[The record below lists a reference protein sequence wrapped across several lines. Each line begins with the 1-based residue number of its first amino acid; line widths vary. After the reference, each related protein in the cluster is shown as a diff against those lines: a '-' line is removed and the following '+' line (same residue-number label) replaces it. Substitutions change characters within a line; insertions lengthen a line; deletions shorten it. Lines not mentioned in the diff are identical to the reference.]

1 MSTMPQTPVGPIR
14 DERSGAEQRA
24 SLWAGVL
31 AAVPL
36 AVAFA
41 GFGVAFG
48 SLARTAGIGPVA
60 AVVLSAT
67 AFAGSAQFAAVSVL
81 GAGGSVAAAVAAAVL
96 LNARYGPIGLS
107 VAPVLG
113 GPWWRRLVVGQL
125 VVDESWAIANR
136 GNGSFDRARLIGAG
150 AVLYLAWV
158 TSTAVGALGA
168 SVLADP
174 RALGLDAAFP
184 ALFLALLWPQLRER
198 RAAAVAALGAGIA
211 LVTLSFAPPGVPIV
225 AAAAACLLGVR
236 R

>member
-1 MSTMPQTPVGPIR
+1 MSAMTQTHVGPIR
-14 DERSGAEQRA
+14 EQLPGDEQRS
-24 SLWAGVL
+24 SLRAGVL
-31 AAVPL
+31 AAAPL

-48 SLARTAGIGPVA
+48 SLARATGIGPAA

-113 GPWWRRLVVGQL
+113 GPWWRRLLVGQL

-136 GNGSFDRARLIGAG
+136 GNGSFDRNRLLGAG

-158 TSTAVGALGA
+158 TATAVGALGA
-168 SVLADP
+168 SLLADP
-174 RALGLDAAFP
+174 KALGLDAAFP

-198 RAAAVAALGAGIA
+198 RAAAVATLGAGIA
-211 LVTLSFAPPGVPIV
+211 LVTLSVAPPGVPII
-225 AAAAACLLGVR
+225 AAAAACLLGVCR
-236 R
+236 

>member
-1 MSTMPQTPVGPIR
+1 VG
-14 DERSGAEQRA
+14 
-24 SLWAGVL
+24 GVL
-31 AAVPL
+31 AAAPL

-41 GFGVAFG
+41 GFGLAFG
-48 SLARTAGIGPVA
+48 SLARAAGVGPVA

-81 GAGGSVAAAVAAAVL
+81 GAGGSVAAAVL

-113 GPWWRRLVVGQL
+113 GPWWRRLLLGQL

-136 GNGSFDRARLIGAG
+136 GNGRFDPTCLIGAG

-168 SVLADP
+168 SLLADP
-174 RALGLDAAFP
+174 KALGLDAAFP
-184 ALFLALLWPQLRER
+184 ALFLALLWPQTHQRQ
-198 RAAAVAALGAGIA
+198 AAAAAALGAGIA
-211 LVTLSFAPPGVPIV
+211 LATLPFTPPGVPIV

>member
-1 MSTMPQTPVGPIR
+1 MSAMPQTQVGPIR
-14 DERSGAEQRA
+14 DERSGGEQWA

-31 AAVPL
+31 AAAPL

-48 SLARTAGIGPVA
+48 SLARAAGIGPAA

-81 GAGGSVAAAVAAAVL
+81 AAGGSVAAAVLAAVL
-96 LNARYGPIGLS
+96 LNARYVPIGLS

-113 GPWWRRLVVGQL
+113 GPWWRRLLVGQL

-136 GNGSFDRARLIGAG
+136 GNGRFDRTRLIGAG
-150 AVLYLAWV
+150 VVLYLAWV
-158 TSTAVGALGA
+158 ISTAVGALGA

-174 RALGLDAAFP
+174 KALGLDAAFP
-184 ALFLALLWPQLRER
+184 ALFLALLWPQTHQR
-198 RAAAVAALGAGIA
+198 RAAAGAALGAGIA
-211 LVTLSFAPPGVPIV
+211 LVTLPFTPPGVPIV

-236 R
+236 Q